1 MHHNDFKTTEN
12 DAKLIRLPRLV
23 SERVP
28 EVRFS
33 GMFDPESAEKWVEG
47 KFNKAFLHFLPNFC
61 HIC

>member
-28 EVRFS
+28 EIRLS
-33 GMFDPESAEKWVEG
+33 GLYESVEKWIEG

-61 HIC
+61 HI